1 MAGILDETAF
11 AASIRIPRTV
21 TAFPT
26 SGMRIGDLV
35 VLTTDRQFYR
45 WDGTKWTAEVAA
57 DLIVGKLTGAQIA
70 AGAIGTDQLAARS
83 VVASIL
89 AIADFT
95 NLVPDDQ
102 LQDAASWVM
111 GVAFGLRPVTPRNDV
126 KSVGDLY
133 YTHSANVNNN
143 TQYGYMRGFFPV
155 TPGDELFVSGQV
167 IRAAGTMMNARIQ
180 IQFFDKSETAISTVN
195 AATISGAANTATP
208 YEGSVVVPAGALQA
222 RFRFAAIYEGTDSNI
237 TFAAP
242 TARVKGTGKLV
253 VDGSIQGRHV
263 EAETITGGLL
273 AAAGI
278 ITKSAQIDDLVVT
291 RAKTANLAIDAAKI
305 ANLAVSGA
313 KIANLT
319 VDTINIKDGAV
330 TQVRSSANWTGV
342 ATDNTVTFVDVHTLT
357 WNSAKAGI
365 HLQSVRFRRR
375 ANGGGSSRIYV
386 RFMVDGAVVEWP
398 DGTTEFQIL
407 GLQTTDSPIQE
418 FTFIRSMS
426 AGSHTL
432 RLQMRSG
439 GNHATLGGEI
449 TDLEW
454 YK

>member
-1 MAGILDETAF
+1 MAWSRADSRLYRWNGTTWVHFIQESVAGILDETAF

-155 TPGDELFVSGQV
+155 TPGMSFSY
-167 IRAAGTMMNARIQ
+167 
-180 IQFFDKSETAISTVN
+180 
-195 AATISGAANTATP
+195 P
-208 YEGSVVVPAGALQA
+208 
-222 RFRFAAIYEGTDSNI
+222 
-237 TFAAP
+237 
-242 TARVKGTGKLV
+242 
-253 VDGSIQGRHV
+253 
-263 EAETITGGLL
+263 
-273 AAAGI
+273 
-278 ITKSAQIDDLVVT
+278 
-291 RAKTANLAIDAAKI
+291 
-305 ANLAVSGA
+305 
-313 KIANLT
+313 
-319 VDTINIKDGAV
+319 
-330 TQVRSSANWTGV
+330 VRSSGPPA
-342 ATDNTVTFVDVHTLT
+342 
-357 WNSAKAGI
+357 
-365 HLQSVRFRRR
+365 R
-375 ANGGGSSRIYV
+375 
-386 RFMVDGAVVEWP
+386 
-398 DGTTEFQIL
+398 
-407 GLQTTDSPIQE
+407 
-418 FTFIRSMS
+418 
-426 AGSHTL
+426 
-432 RLQMRSG
+432 
-439 GNHATLGGEI
+439 
-449 TDLEW
+449 
-454 YK
+454 